1 MNWPEAVQAFLE
13 EMRERKRPRTLARFQ
28 QQLAHFLKVLGL
40 EQPCELQRRH
50 LDQYLAIL
58 LKRQKPATAWG
69 YLARLLCF
77 CRWLYRR
84 QIVLWDPLDGL
95 RLPLFARPLR
105 RPPSHAEVL
114 RLLESPHRATLS
126 GQRDLAL
133 LEFFYGTGLRLGE
146 VQGLEVPDLNL
157 AEHCVRLRVS
167 KTEPRWVPIGPHLA
181 EVMVHYLNQVR
192 PQLQKD
198 AQEQGLWLNL
208 DGQRLAYSG
217 MGQRVKRLGRRAGL
231 KRLSPHDLR
240 RAYAT
245 HMLLAGA
252 PLRWIQALL
261 GHKSLMATQVYTQL
275 TAADVLREFARTHP
289 RARRKKHRERVDRKA
304 PASAPPVG
312 AESGHPRDLSILP
325 AEL

>member
-1 MNWPEAVQAFLE
+1 MKWADALRAFLE
-13 EMRERKRPRTLARFQ
+13 EMRGRKRPRTLARFE
-28 QQLAHFLKVLGL
+28 QQLTHFLEVLAL
-40 EQPCELQRRH
+40 EQPRELQRQH
-50 LDQYLAIL
+50 LDQYLAGL
-58 LKRQKPATAWG
+58 LEQQKPATAWG
-69 YLARLLCF
+69 YLARILPF

-84 QIVLWDPLDGL
+84 QIVLWDPTAGL
-95 RLPLFARPLR
+95 SLPRFVRPLR
-105 RPPSHAEVL
+105 RPPSLAEVL
-114 RLLESPHRATLS
+114 RLLQSPHRSSLS

-146 VQGLEVPDLNL
+146 VQALEVPDVNL

-181 EVMVHYLNQVR
+181 EVMGYYLNHVR
-192 PQLQKD
+192 PQLQTD

-208 DGQRLAYSG
+208 NGQRLAYTG
-217 MGQRVKRLGRRAGL
+217 MAQRVQRLGRRAGL
-231 KRLSPHDLR
+231 RKLSPHDLR

-252 PLRWIQALL
+252 PLRWVQALL
-261 GHKSLMATQVYTQL
+261 GHQSLLATQVYTQL
-275 TAADVLREFARTHP
+275 TAPDVLREFQRTHP

-304 PASAPPVG
+304 PESSPAAGPK
-312 AESGHPRDLSILP
+312 SGHPGGLPILP